1 MATGEAQGLSR
12 RVLETPNVIGVAQS
26 EAQRQLQEDQF
37 QFEKDKFA
45 LSQLQAAQ
53 PETTKLSTDG
63 LGLFPPMFEA
73 FDQTLYNGLEGY
85 IEQLGGSVLEGGEEE
100 RAFNNAVRQTK
111 QLQQLTTGISN
122 TLKKDV
128 ENIDA
133 DMLNEVGYVST
144 LQDYKELAKRVKYDA
159 NGNLVYETPDGG
171 TASIFD
177 HPMMNIEGVRG
188 NYYVPKD
195 PLQRVLDNVSKAM
208 IDKDGVRTADRGKIR
223 ASVDFQAQSVLD
235 NRNETAWMLINY
247 LKDERLAADPTKP
260 NKLEVN
266 MIDKLING
274 ETIAVNGKT
283 LSLDEAFER
292 FKNNVYQEQINQLGL
307 TKDKEGSGGVTVNF
321 GSYVED
327 AGLRPITKEQ
337 TKFNT
342 LTTNTLV
349 DGLDYKGVNLS
360 GKGVKIQFSVQNPD
374 TGKIKT
380 VDGVVSSVG
389 RVTQGGKPRFVANV
403 YSNEGNLEEYQELD
417 ATQLEEI
424 AGQLE
429 IPSGFDVK
437 DLIKE
442 LHKQSPTPQDN
453 KEQPAKPKQE
463 EKAKEEDEEVT
474 YSIAGE
480 LYEGFTYTADEIKE
494 AADDE
499 GISVSDY
506 IAKYNVIK
514 ND

>member
-195 PLQRVLDNVSKAM
+195 PFKTVLDNVSKATT
-208 IDKDGVRTADRGKIR
+208 KSDGTRLADRGKIR
-223 ASVDFQAQSVLD
+223 ASVDLQSQGILNDRNARGAILLD
-235 NRNETAWMLINY
+235 Y
-247 LKDERLAADPTKP
+247 LDSKGYVADPNKP
-260 NKLEVN
+260 NTSEFDVISRL
-266 MIDKLING
+266 DAG
-274 ETIAVNGKT
+274 ETVEVGGDILT
-283 LSLDEAFER
+283 LDEAFDN
-292 FKNNVYQEQINQLGL
+292 FKDKVYQEQINQIGF

-424 AGQLE
+424 AGQLD

-453 KEQPAKPKQE
+453 KEQTAKPKQE
-463 EKAKEEDEEVT
+463 EKAKEDSTPDFDKMSDEE
-474 YSIAGE
+474 IAE
-480 LYEGFTYTADEIKE
+480 YYLQNTK
-494 AADDE
+494 
-499 GISVSDY
+499 
-506 IAKYNVIK
+506 
-514 ND
+514 